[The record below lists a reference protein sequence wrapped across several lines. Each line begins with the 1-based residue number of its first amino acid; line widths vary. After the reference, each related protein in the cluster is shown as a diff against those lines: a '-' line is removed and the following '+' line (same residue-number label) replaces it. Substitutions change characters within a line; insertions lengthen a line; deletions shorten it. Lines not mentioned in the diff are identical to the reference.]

1 MTGDIDYRAVAIPE
15 DTAPENYTYAERRA
29 EILQRVGDIGSPR
42 LLNGADLAAR
52 YGCTRQNI
60 ANDFDRLA
68 EWMDDASGD
77 RERLNAEALYW
88 RCIRGLLEQGEYRD
102 AARTLSE
109 YHDWL
114 HERQDLDELWER
126 LDEVEAV
133 QADAQSG
140 DDDRSTSDFRVK

>member
-1 MTGDIDYRAVAIPE
+1 MSRDIDYRAVDVPDDKDPE
-15 DTAPENYTYAERRA
+15 DYTYAERRA
-29 EILQRVGDIGSPR
+29 EILERVEDVRSPR
-42 LLNGADLAAR
+42 LLNGANLADR

-126 LDEVEAV
+126 LDDVEAI
-133 QADAQSG
+133 QAEAQPG
-140 DDDRSTSDFRVK
+140 DGDRATSDFRVK